1 MMRLR
6 LQKLGSILG
15 LLAIL
20 MTTLAPAISQAVAAN
35 DRVDAL
41 LGAFCSVHNADGF
54 AQSDQADHSKS
65 SPSLAHLDACGFC
78 HFFSH
83 APAVHSANA
92 AFAPAFRVGN
102 TNRQVLAQST
112 PRSPTLFYAQPRAP
126 PSLA

>member
-1 MMRLR
+1 MLRLR

-20 MTTLAPAISQAVAAN
+20 MTTFAPAISQALAAN
-35 DRVDAL
+35 ERVDAL
-41 LGAFCSVHNADGF
+41 LGAYCSVHNADGF
-54 AQSDQADHSKS
+54 TQAAQGDHSKS
-65 SPSLAHLDACGFC
+65 SPSLPHLDACGFC

-92 AFAPAFRVGN
+92 MLASAFSVGN
-102 TNRQVLAQST
+102 TQGPSLHQPA
-112 PRSPTLFYAQPRAP
+112 PRSPTLFSAQPRAP